1 MSEDLVAVEEEWR
14 EIVVGRDVARAEQ
27 LLADDFILSSTG
39 GVGDRLPREA
49 WLEAL
54 PTIET
59 RSLECDVL
67 DSRAFGDVGVVRA
80 RLEWEAA
87 AGERDLSGSYI
98 VADVF
103 RREAGR
109 WRAAWRI
116 STRLTS

>member
-1 MSEDLVAVEEEWR
+1 VEEEWR
-14 EIVVGRDVARAEQ
+14 EIVVGCDVARAEE
-27 LLADDFILSSTG
+27 LLADDFMLSSAG
-39 GVGDRLPREA
+39 GVGDRVLRRE

-54 PTIET
+54 PAIET
-59 RSLECDVL
+59 RSLKCDVL

-98 VADVF
+98 VADIF
-103 RREAGR
+103 RRETGR
-109 WRAAWRI
+109 WRATWRI